1 MDDGCYEIIHRKF
14 IRKYGDDCEGALMIF
29 FSQLNEIQIIAF
41 GLILLRMSG
50 FVFTA
55 AILSSNSITVPLK
68 ILFSVVL
75 TMTVYNSVTN
85 NIIIMQIKESESLI
99 LMLALKEILA
109 GVIIGF
115 VTRIFFFG
123 ITMAG
128 DLISVALGLG
138 QAQIFNPMMGSMSNV
153 VEQFF
158 VTLATLLYLGLNGHH
173 HMIEGLVASFN
184 TIQLSQTSLNVNGFV
199 DIVKSMQQFFV
210 FGIQISAPVLIS
222 MLIVQVGIGIL
233 SRAVPQVNVLMTSAS
248 ITILLGM
255 GILLVSLPLMV
266 MQLNGLLDIS
276 TTELFKFIKT
286 L

>member
-1 MDDGCYEIIHRKF
+1 
-14 IRKYGDDCEGALMIF
+14 MIS

-55 AILSSNSITVPLK
+55 AILSSNSISIPLK
-68 ILFSVVL
+68 VLFSVVL
-75 TMTVYNSVTN
+75 TATVYNSVAN
-85 NIIIMQIKESESLI
+85 NIILVQIKESEDLMI
-99 LMLALKEILA
+99 MLALKEILT
-109 GVIIGF
+109 GVVIGF

-128 DLISVALGLG
+128 DLISVATGLG

-184 TIQLSQTSLNVNGFV
+184 TIKLSQTSLSMLGFI
-199 DIVKSMQQFFV
+199 DIVKAMQQFFV

-222 MLIVQVGIGIL
+222 MLIVQVGVGIL
-233 SRAVPQVNVLMTSAS
+233 SRAVPQVNVLMTAAP
-248 ITILLGM
+248 ITILLGI
-255 GILLVSLPLMV
+255 GILLISLPLMV
-266 MQLNGLLDIS
+266 MQLNGLLDAS
-276 TTELFKFIKT
+276 TTELFRFIKT

>member
-1 MDDGCYEIIHRKF
+1 
-14 IRKYGDDCEGALMIF
+14 MIL